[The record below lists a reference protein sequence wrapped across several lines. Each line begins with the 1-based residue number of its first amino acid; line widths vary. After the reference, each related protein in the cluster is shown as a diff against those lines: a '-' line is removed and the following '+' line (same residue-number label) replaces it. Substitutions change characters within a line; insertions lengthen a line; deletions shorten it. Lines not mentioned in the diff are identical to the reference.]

1 MIRKYIPIFILSFLA
16 SQDIAGTY
24 QFQGLYAIYQNIARY
39 DTPIK
44 VSDIYD
50 MNLVLAID
58 TINAGEIYRATYQGP
73 YGHLYANALNVVLN
87 VTFNPDGTGEILEGS
102 YYPTETIEDCNAEIA
117 VLPMMN

>member
-1 MIRKYIPIFILSFLA
+1 MIRKYIPIFILSILA

-58 TINAGEIYRATYQGP
+58 TINAGEIYRTTYQGP
-73 YGHLYANALNVVLN
+73 YGKATAVGLGMNINVNFSV
-87 VTFNPDGTGEILEGS
+87 DGLG
-102 YYPTETIEDCNAEIA
+102 
-117 VLPMMN
+117 